1 MAEKLDRS
9 KMWVTW
15 FKAWLDA
22 TYVPVNWILLIASVF
37 SAIVFAAKDRYSWSF
52 WASLILVLWSVY
64 DIIKWR
70 RRKKQRSVAS
80 NN

>member
-1 MAEKLDRS
+1 MAEKLDRF

-15 FKAWLDA
+15 FNAWLDA
-22 TYVPVNWILLIASVF
+22 TYAPVNWVLLIASTF
-37 SAIVFAAKDRYSWSF
+37 SAIVFAVKDIYSWPF
-52 WASLILVLWSVY
+52 WASSILVLWSVY